1 MTPSLRIGTT
11 MGSTAVQAPSG
22 TAREGNEYG
31 GEPALSALIAW
42 SRDNIL

>member
-1 MTPSLRIGTT
+1 MAVGHWGWDHHWQHGRAGTLWD
-11 MGSTAVQAPSG
+11 G
-22 TAREGNEYG
+22 TEGNEYG